1 MNVFFSFFKVFYL
14 CSLQGGKFMFAVVST
29 QCPDTPCLLEFNK
42 MKEEEPWATLLKNT
56 RLVKVEPTDGAE
68 S

>member
-1 MNVFFSFFKVFYL
+1 MQLKAKASSFGKHKV
-14 CSLQGGKFMFAVVST
+14 
-29 QCPDTPCLLEFNK
+29 EFNENVCSCPLNVGVQQ

>member
-1 MNVFFSFFKVFYL
+1 M
-14 CSLQGGKFMFAVVST
+14 
-29 QCPDTPCLLEFNK
+29 LEFNR

-56 RLVKVEPTDGAE
+56 RLVKVEPTDAAE